1 MKARQQ
7 RGLEMAAKFKIL
19 KKADGTWSV
28 PSQTGKGHRYAIEMG
43 DSPKCSCPYQ
53 ETHDTKCKHIFAVE
67 YFLQREE
74 HDDGS
79 ATVTE
84 TLTLTE
90 RVTRKTYPQNWPA
103 YNAAQTSE
111 KAEFQRLLH
120 ALCTG
125 VESSPQA
132 IGRPRIPLSDAVFSI
147 AFKVFSTVSGRRFIS
162 DLTDAQAKGYI
173 QKVPHF
179 NSIFNYLEMPGLTS
193 VLTDLIELSSLP
205 LAAVETDFAVD
216 STGFGSSR
224 MTSWYSTKYGDA
236 LDQHDW
242 VKAHVCCGVMTNIV
256 TAIRV
261 TDRNVND
268 SPVLPELIQTT
279 AENFHVVEVSADK
292 GYSSRTN
299 AGAIDAIGATPYLAF
314 RRNSKADRP
323 SKRGKPD
330 TLWTRMYH
338 LYSYQREDF
347 LAHYHKRS
355 NVESTFMSIKAKFG
369 DGVRSRTFVAQRNEV
384 LCKVLCHNICCVIG
398 SMHELGITPEF
409 GKVA

>member
-1 MKARQQ
+1 MSTTQQ

-19 KKADGTWSV
+19 KRADGTWSV
-28 PSQTGKGHRYAIEMG
+28 PSQTGKGHRYTIEMG

-53 ETHDTKCKHIFAVE
+53 ETHNTACKHIFAVE
-67 YFLQREE
+67 YFLQRER

-79 ATVTE
+79 ETVTE

-90 RVTRKTYPQNWPA
+90 TVSRKTYRQNWPA
-103 YNAAQTSE
+103 YNAAQTTE
-111 KAEFQRLLH
+111 KSEFQRLLY

-125 VESSPQA
+125 IESPQQTK
-132 IGRPRIPLSDAVFSI
+132 GRPRIPLSDAVFSI

-162 DLTDAQAKGYI
+162 DLADAQAKGYI

-179 NSIFNYLEMPGLTS
+179 NSIFNYLEMPELTP
-193 VLTDLIELSSLP
+193 VLTDLIEESSLP
-205 LAAVETDFAVD
+205 LEAVETDFAVD

-242 VKAHVCCGVMTNIV
+242 VKAHVCCGVKTNIV

-261 TDRNVND
+261 TDRNTND
-268 SPVLPELIQTT
+268 SPLLPELIQTT
-279 AENFHVVEVSADK
+279 AENFHISEVSADK

-299 AGAIDAIGATPYLAF
+299 TNAIGSLGATPYLAF
-314 RRNSKADRP
+314 IRTAKADRP

-338 LYSYQREDF
+338 LYSYQREEF
-347 LAHYHKRS
+347 LDRYHKRS

-369 DGVRSRTFVAQRNEV
+369 DGVRSRTFVAQKNEV

-398 SMHELGITPEF
+398 SIHELGINPEF
-409 GKVA
+409 GKVM

>member
-1 MKARQQ
+1 MDTRQQ

-43 DSPKCSCPYQ
+43 EAPKCSCAYQ
-53 ETHDTKCKHIFAVE
+53 ETHDSKCKHIFAVE
-67 YFLQREE
+67 YFLRREE
-74 HDDGS
+74 HEDGS

-90 RVTRKTYPQNWPA
+90 TVSRKTYKQNWPA

-111 KAEFQRLLH
+111 KTEFQRLLH

-125 VESSPQA
+125 VESPQQSM
-132 IGRPRIPLSDAVFSI
+132 GRPRIPLADAVFSV

-162 DLTDAQAKGYI
+162 DLSDAHAKGYI

-179 NSIFNYLEMPGLTS
+179 NSIFNYLEMPELTP
-193 VLTDLIELSSLP
+193 VLTDLIQMSSLP
-205 LAAVETDFAVD
+205 LESVETNFAVD

-242 VKAHVCCGVMTNIV
+242 VKAHICCGVLTNIV

-261 TDRNVND
+261 TDRNAHD
-268 SPVLPELIQTT
+268 APFLPELIQTT
-279 AENFHVVEVSADK
+279 AANFHVAEVSADK

-299 AGAIDAIGATPYLAF
+299 TDAIGAIGATPYLAYK
-314 RRNSKADRP
+314 RNSKADRP

-347 LAHYHKRS
+347 LDHYHKRS

-384 LCKVLCHNICCVIG
+384 LCKVLCHNICCVIA
-398 SMHELGITPEF
+398 SMHELGIDPGF